1 MSDIVDDS
9 DGEHRR
15 KRIRQACLNCRKKK
29 VRCGGEKPVCMC
41 CSRLSQ
47 VCRYVE
53 DGRSQRRTSFS
64 LNGMSEEASDLIVS
78 TISSKFMGLE
88 DRLSKIEDTLQRLEP
103 LLSSLAPPTH
113 LMNLMNEHPYHHR
126 PNPAGSADTNV
137 VSASMPNPQPDDTFP
152 PIETLLFAADVF
164 FRFCHNQ
171 PYSLFHEATFRQRLV
186 SGELR
191 PHLVWALLA
200 AARRYS
206 SLPNLQLND
215 PDDAQFYAKKAWDC
229 MKLPW
234 SGGVSDEE
242 VVPIL
247 QTIILI
253 VNVEHPSG
261 LCASAYMKLG
271 FAIRLVLHSKLHLE
285 PEGNLDPIFREER
298 KRTFWSIYLQ
308 DKLISLSRERFS
320 ILRDEECRIQLPSS
334 EVAFREGRHEEAPTL
349 QQFTGDCL
357 DQESADTCCPLAL
370 IAVMASILSR
380 VSYYVLQENRDSQL
394 GLPWSSTSPYASI
407 SSTLL
412 QLEICFGMNEDPKIT
427 LRERCYIDESIDQH
441 LAGPFIYSKALFH
454 LSHCLL
460 HHPFLI
466 QQRLQKLRQRA
477 PPIFINTAWKSCRA
491 HAKRLIELKD
501 TKHHNVLVL
510 TSLYGYCTMVAGTIH
525 VLSMNDDDQSIR
537 EQGQEY
543 YNSALDFLNDL
554 SCYWKHAALM
564 ANRLERFRQQC
575 ENRRTDMNP
584 CADKSGHSPGDVK
597 ALWQSVD
604 YALLSAPTRPG
615 SPTNG
620 QAPSGMDLFTP
631 QSKLFDFADFDTFAE
646 GLGIFSNLPVLENK
660 NLFPDLEISAQDDTL
675 E

>member
-1 MSDIVDDS
+1 MSSI
-9 DGEHRR
+9 
-15 KRIRQACLNCRKKK
+15 
-29 VRCGGEKPVCMC
+29 PV
-41 CSRLSQ
+41 
-47 VCRYVE
+47 
-53 DGRSQRRTSFS
+53 
-64 LNGMSEEASDLIVS
+64 SDL
-78 TISSKFMGLE
+78 TCL
-88 DRLSKIEDTLQRLEP
+88 DALTRLTW
-103 LLSSLAPPTH
+103 
-113 LMNLMNEHPYHHR
+113 
-126 PNPAGSADTNV
+126 
-137 VSASMPNPQPDDTFP
+137 
-152 PIETLLFAADVF
+152 
-164 FRFCHNQ
+164 
-171 PYSLFHEATFRQRLV
+171 HEA
-186 SGELR
+186 
-191 PHLVWALLA
+191 
-200 AARRYS
+200 
-206 SLPNLQLND
+206 
-215 PDDAQFYAKKAWDC
+215 
-229 MKLPW
+229 
-234 SGGVSDEE
+234 
-242 VVPIL
+242 
-247 QTIILI
+247 
-253 VNVEHPSG
+253 G

-285 PEGNLDPIFREER
+285 AEGNLDPIFREER

-320 ILRDEECRIQLPSS
+320 ILRDEECRIQLPCS
-334 EVAFREGRHEEAPTL
+334 EVAFRKGRHEEAPTL

-370 IAVMASILSR
+370 IAVMASILDR

-412 QLEICFGMNEDPKIT
+412 QLEICFGMNEDPKKT

-525 VLSMNDDDQSIR
+525 VLSMNDDNQSIR

-564 ANRLERFRQQC
+564 ACL
-575 ENRRTDMNP
+575 
-584 CADKSGHSPGDVK
+584 GLSPLR
-597 ALWQSVD
+597 AS
-604 YALLSAPTRPG
+604 Y
-615 SPTNG
+615 
-620 QAPSGMDLFTP
+620 
-631 QSKLFDFADFDTFAE
+631 
-646 GLGIFSNLPVLENK
+646 
-660 NLFPDLEISAQDDTL
+660 
-675 E
+675 